1 MVSGTHS
8 HIEPSWTGKL
18 LAFQGAH
25 ELSAAALG
33 PLQKFLSQ
41 FASDAAQP

>member
-1 MVSGTHS
+1 MVPGTYS

-33 PLQKFLSQ
+33 PLREFLSRP
-41 FASDAAQP
+41 ASEGTPP